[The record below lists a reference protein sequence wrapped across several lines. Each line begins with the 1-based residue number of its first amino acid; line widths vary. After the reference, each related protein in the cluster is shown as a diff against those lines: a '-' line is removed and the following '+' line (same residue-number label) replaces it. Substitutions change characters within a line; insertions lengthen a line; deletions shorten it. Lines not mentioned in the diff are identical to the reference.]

1 MLKYSV
7 IVVVGNKV
15 DLQKEGVSYEEAKEY
30 ADSLGAM
37 LKYTSA
43 KDGKGVT

>member
-1 MLKYSV
+1 M
-7 IVVVGNKV
+7 
-15 DLQKEGVSYEEAKEY
+15 Y

-43 KDGKGVT
+43 KDGKGVNELFQAVG